1 MLSPQQLV
9 HRLYPYDSIL
19 GKDGRSAM
27 EGVFKVL
34 ANKFKKK
41 QKNGVVLSD
50 LKVTDVIDS
59 V

>member
-19 GKDGRSAM
+19 GKDGLSAM

-41 QKNGVVLSD
+41 KKGVVLSD

>member
-19 GKDGRSAM
+19 GKDGLSAM

-41 QKNGVVLSD
+41 KNGVVLSD